1 MSNAPKRVNYQAA
14 AEFLGIP
21 AGTLRSMV
29 HRKQVPHI
37 RMGPQLVRFDLDE
50 LREWVSK
57 HSVASNEETG

>member
-21 AGTLRSMV
+21 TGTLRSMV